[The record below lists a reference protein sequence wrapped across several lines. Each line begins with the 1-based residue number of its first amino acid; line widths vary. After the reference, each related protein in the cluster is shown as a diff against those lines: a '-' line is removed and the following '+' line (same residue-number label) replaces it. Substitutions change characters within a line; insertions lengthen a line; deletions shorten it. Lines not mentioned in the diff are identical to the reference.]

1 MCCTLFHK
9 PRREVMKKE
18 PKKGSVSVEQLLG
31 LLAGA
36 KKNRTAKLGD
46 LIKEKKTETNPKKD
60 DIKNEGE

>member
-1 MCCTLFHK
+1 
-9 PRREVMKKE
+9 MKKE